1 MTDWTQIL
9 QSLECWRG
17 NMKYKHYTDE
27 QIDYIREIA
36 KGRTRQ
42 DITDLFNEKFNQNRT
57 VKGIGN
63 ILHRHKIRTGMQGHA
78 TQFKKG
84 NKAWNKGLKR
94 EEYLTKDQI
103 VKSKETQFK
112 KGQVSPR
119 RKDLGAERINEFGF
133 IEVKTEQPDTWKLKH
148 RHIWEEEHGEIPYRH
163 VIIFKDGDK
172 TNCELDNMMMIYQNA
187 VTTVGMRKALTE
199 YPEINEAI
207 YNLTELEVKTNV
219 RKKEQS
225 K

>member
-1 MTDWTQIL
+1 
-9 QSLECWRG
+9 
-17 NMKYKHYTDE
+17 MKYKHYTDE

-36 KGRTRQ
+36 KGRSRQ

-57 VKGIGN
+57 VKGIAN
-63 ILHRHKIRTGMQGHA
+63 ILHRHKIRTGMQGYN

-84 NKAWNKGLKR
+84 NSAWNKGLKQEDFLT
-94 EEYLTKDQI
+94 EEQI
-103 VKSKETQFK
+103 LASKGTRFK
-112 KGQVSPR
+112 KGHVSPR

-133 IEVKTEQPDTWKLKH
+133 IEVKVKQPDTWKLKH

-172 TNCELDNMMMIYQNA
+172 TNCELDNLMMVYQNA

-207 YNLTELEVKTNV
+207 YHLTELEVKTNV